1 MQTDRQEEVIKQ
13 RKKDNTMR
21 QKQIKRRAENE
32 RQKEIKEHREEDI
45 RKRINGVSE
54 W

>member
-1 MQTDRQEEVIKQ
+1 
-13 RKKDNTMR
+13 MR